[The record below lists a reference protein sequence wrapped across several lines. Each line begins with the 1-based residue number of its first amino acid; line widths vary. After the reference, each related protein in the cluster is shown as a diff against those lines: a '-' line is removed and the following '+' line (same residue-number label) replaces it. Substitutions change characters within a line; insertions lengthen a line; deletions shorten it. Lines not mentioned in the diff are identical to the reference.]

1 MQRRKFLK
9 KLGFA
14 AGMPFALSGIP
25 IQVLA
30 SHEPFKNLLHKST
43 NDNVLVILQMHGGN
57 DSMNTFIP
65 IDAYDQYYSR
75 RANIAIPYKSG
86 NRTLIPLD
94 STLDLKDQVGLHP
107 DMTDFKAMYDQGKAA
122 VYQGVSYPKNNGS
135 HFRGRDIWFMGG
147 DYDDYFSSGWIGRYL
162 NQAYAPS
169 AYPDDFP
176 NTAMPDPLALEMG
189 NDSSLLFHQ
198 EGNIPTS
205 ISLGNS
211 PGQLLDQI
219 ENLEGFADQG
229 VDPRGLPPEF
239 LNGSAYK
246 KEMDWI
252 LGLEDKSETYIKR
265 LQEIYLASADS
276 NVAYPEIYPFNAPSG
291 SLRNPLS
298 GQLKLVG
305 KLLGGGIKTKVFLVK
320 IGGFDSHA
328 SQVETANTT
337 MGIHATKMYHISA
350 ALKAFQQDL
359 KNRGI
364 SEKVLTITMSEF
376 GRRIPSNGSYGTDHG
391 KGGAV
396 MLFGDKVN
404 AGVFGTNPDM
414 SKDNIEMQFDYR
426 QLYSGIL
433 HDWFGVEQS
442 VINQDIFFK
451 DFFNATDEAGNPLPT
466 VKIISDKITSNKEWL
481 TERYNVS
488 APYPNPARN
497 FTHIHVNSNTKGTA
511 TVEILDQKGAVLK
524 SIKEQL
530 NQGKTE
536 IKVTTDF
543 LKQGMY
549 YLKIESSYI
558 HETKKLV
565 IQ

>member
-1 MQRRKFLK
+1 MKRRQFLK

-25 IQVLA
+25 IQMLA
-30 SHEPFKNLLHKST
+30 SHEPLKNLLHKST

-57 DSMNTFIP
+57 DSINTFIP
-65 IDAYDQYYSR
+65 IDAYDEYYSR

-94 STLDLKDQVGLHP
+94 STVNPLDQVGLHP
-107 DMTDFKAMYDQGKAA
+107 DMTDFKAMYDQGQAA

-147 DYDDYFSSGWIGRYL
+147 DYDDYYSSGWIGRYL
-162 NQAYAPS
+162 NHAYAPA

-176 NTAMPDPLALEMG
+176 NTEMPDPLALEMG

-211 PGQLLDQI
+211 PGQLLNQI

-265 LQEIYLASADS
+265 LQEIYLSSSDS
-276 NVAYPEIYPFNAPSG
+276 INSYPEIYPFNAPSG

-305 KLLGGGIKTKVFLVK
+305 RLLGGGIKTKVFLVK
-320 IGGFDSHA
+320 IGGFDTHA
-328 SQVETANTT
+328 EQVVSTDTT
-337 MGIHATKMYHISA
+337 MGVHATKMYHISA

-364 SEKVLTITMSEF
+364 SDKVLTITMSEF

-404 AGVFGTNPDM
+404 AGIFGTNPDM
-414 SKDNIEMQFDYR
+414 NKSNIDMQFDYR

-442 VINQDIFFK
+442 VINQDIFFR
-451 DFFNATDEAGNPLPT
+451 DFFNATDEQGNPLPE
-466 VKIISDKITSNKEWL
+466 VKIISDKITGNKDWL
-481 TERYNVS
+481 VERYNVS
-488 APYPNPARN
+488 APYPNPAKDH
-497 FTHIHVNSNTKGTA
+497 TYLSITSNSTGNA
-511 TVEILDQKGAVLK
+511 TLQILDQKGAVLK
-524 SIKEQL
+524 TVKEYLQ
-530 NQGKTE
+530 QGKTE
-536 IKVTTDF
+536 IKLTTDF

-549 YLKIESSYI
+549 YVKIDSQNI